1 MNGDILSLIDFG
13 KLYQFAKD
21 KGLPLTISIK
31 KEITPFEFGNIFFD
45 GDVVTEIQEKPDLV
59 NYILAGIYVMSPAI
73 FDHIPAD
80 TYYGMDKLIKDLMA
94 KNIPVIK
101 YEMDEYWLDIGR
113 VKDYERAQAD
123 YDEKFK

>member
-1 MNGDILSLIDFG
+1 
-13 KLYQFAKD
+13 
-21 KGLPLTISIK
+21 
-31 KEITPFEFGNIFFD
+31 
-45 GDVVTEIQEKPDLV
+45 
-59 NYILAGIYVMSPAI
+59 MSPAI